1 MNYSS
6 YTLNNT
12 PLLFASILSK
22 LQKNSDLSSNCLL
35 KKKFNVLLLS
45 WKKCQES
52 HVKNHSVSLLTCN
65 CKDKWFTWSWKINV
79 LFISIQ
85 SLCVFWDVFESYPHQ
100 EPWIEINMLTLIS
113 LYSFSFFSR
122 LCYWIKHRFF
132 FSDNKNHDFL
142 MWMDY

>member
-1 MNYSS
+1 MFQYYQSCKKTPILVAIVYWRKSS
-6 YTLNNT
+6 MCFSC
-12 PLLFASILSK
+12 PE
-22 LQKNSDLSSNCLL
+22 
-35 KKKFNVLLLS
+35 
-45 WKKCQES
+45 KKCQES

-65 CKDKWFTWSWKINV
+65 CKDKWFTWSWKIYV

-100 EPWIEINMLTLIS
+100 KPWIEINMLTLIS
-113 LYSFSFFSR
+113 LCSFSFFSR